1 MLMRQHARVPTCPA
15 GPVRSYGIPID
26 HTDRWIGARFLPVD
40 HYRALHLILTE
51 GLVESALAVTGSAA
65 RLRAATRRLA
75 EEQDPGL
82 RPLVDAILKIVES
95 GLVDL
100 QAEHQRIVRHA
111 LRRAIRDL
119 GLG

>member
-1 MLMRQHARVPTCPA
+1 
-15 GPVRSYGIPID
+15 
-26 HTDRWIGARFLPVD
+26 
-40 HYRALHLILTE
+40 
-51 GLVESALAVTGSAA
+51 VTGSAA

-82 RPLVDAILKIVES
+82 RPLIDAISNIVES

-100 QAEHQRIVRHA
+100 QAEHQRIVRHT
-111 LRRAIRDL
+111 LRRAVRDL

>member
-1 MLMRQHARVPTCPA
+1 VPTCPA

-65 RLRAATRRLA
+65 RLRAYTIRLD